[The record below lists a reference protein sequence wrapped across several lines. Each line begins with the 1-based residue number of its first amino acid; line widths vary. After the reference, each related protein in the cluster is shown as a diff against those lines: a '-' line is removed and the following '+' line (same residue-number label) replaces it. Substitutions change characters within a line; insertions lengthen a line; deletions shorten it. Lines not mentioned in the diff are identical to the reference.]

1 LIQRGLL
8 DPAAITRGEFAVEE
22 VEFHNRGFRIYR
34 PAEEPL
40 YVKQLREFD
49 QPNVSCLK
57 REAAFVAAAAE
68 TDSVPWLSSR
78 IPSFVDFDAR
88 HHAVTVELLSE
99 TENLH
104 ETMERVVAIP
114 ESVSRGLGQLIGA
127 FHSQECDELLASI
140 SRELCPG
147 KPPWILSFHLD
158 QGRGSLSPANDQ
170 LLALLQRDEVF
181 TSNLDELRS
190 SWRPESLMHG
200 DLKWNNV
207 LIREKE
213 SVPDWYVI
221 DWEMV
226 DRGDPR
232 WDLGTLIQCWW
243 YFWILSTPL
252 EQLSNLD
259 DLLTRRYSAFD
270 ETKGS
275 LDVLWAGYLSAVG
288 ISDSSVHQTLHLVAR
303 FAAARMLQTVYEL
316 LQHEESLSLSAQ
328 VMIEMSR
335 RILET
340 PESLSEFLPR
350 FEV

>member
-1 LIQRGLL
+1 
-8 DPAAITRGEFAVEE
+8 
-22 VEFHNRGFRIYR
+22 
-34 PAEEPL
+34 
-40 YVKQLREFD
+40 
-49 QPNVSCLK
+49 
-57 REAAFVAAAAE
+57 
-68 TDSVPWLSSR
+68 
-78 IPSFVDFDAR
+78 
-88 HHAVTVELLSE
+88 
-99 TENLH
+99 
-104 ETMERVVAIP
+104 
-114 ESVSRGLGQLIGA
+114 
-127 FHSQECDELLASI
+127 
-140 SRELCPG
+140 
-147 KPPWILSFHLD
+147 
-158 QGRGSLSPANDQ
+158 